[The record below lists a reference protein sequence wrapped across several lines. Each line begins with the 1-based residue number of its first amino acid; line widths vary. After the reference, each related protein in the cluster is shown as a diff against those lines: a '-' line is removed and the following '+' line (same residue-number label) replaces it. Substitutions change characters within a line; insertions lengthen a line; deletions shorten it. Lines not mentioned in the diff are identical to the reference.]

1 MTTSPKLLTRSFLV
15 GVLIVSTAYGASA
28 LTVKRSNVLIDG
40 AYVPALIVRDKGAT
54 YIHQIGDDGLTRSIL
69 FDRKKSLEWAR
80 AKYGADATA
89 AAGDDGLTGGEGLA
103 GGNDDDDDG
112 GYDNGCP

>member
-40 AYVPALIVRDKGAT
+40 AYVPVLIVRDNGET
-54 YIHQIGDDGLTRSIL
+54 YIHQVGEDGLTRTIL
-69 FDRKKSLEWAR
+69 FDRKKALAWAR

-89 AAGDDGLTGGEGLA
+89 AAGDDGLA
-103 GGNDDDDDG
+103 GGNDNDDDYDS
-112 GYDNGCP
+112 GY